1 MNLMKF
7 KNYLTEGVY
16 DPAIFKAIFLAGGP
30 GSGKSYVASKVT
42 GGHGLRVVNSDDV
55 FEKMLRDAG
64 LEPSPEDIYSDKGQ
78 DIRGKAK
85 NTSSSMMSNYI
96 RNRLGVVIDGTGK
109 DFDKI
114 KKQSE
119 MLKDLGYDTFMIFVN
134 TSLDVAQE
142 RNQLRPRQLDPKEV
156 ERMWKGV
163 QNNIG
168 KFQSYFGGSN
178 FIVVDNNDATED
190 IFHKVWKYVM
200 KETKKEPKN
209 HIAKEWIENELSNK
223 RRS

>member
-1 MNLMKF
+1 MSKF
-7 KNYLTEGVY
+7 LEYLNEGVY

-30 GSGKSYVASKVT
+30 GSGKSYVTSKVT
-42 GGHGLRVVNSDDV
+42 SGHGLRVVNSDDV
-55 FEKMLRDAG
+55 FEKMLKDAG

-85 NTSSSMMSNYI
+85 NISSSMMSNYI

-190 IFHKVWKYVM
+190 IFNKVWKYVM

>member
-42 GGHGLRVVNSDDV
+42 SGYGLRVVNSDDV
-55 FEKMLRDAG
+55 FEKMLKDAG

-109 DFDKI
+109 DFEKI

-156 ERMWKGV
+156 EKMWKGV

>member
-1 MNLMKF
+1 
-7 KNYLTEGVY
+7 
-16 DPAIFKAIFLAGGP
+16 
-30 GSGKSYVASKVT
+30 
-42 GGHGLRVVNSDDV
+42 
-55 FEKMLRDAG
+55 
-64 LEPSPEDIYSDKGQ
+64 
-78 DIRGKAK
+78 
-85 NTSSSMMSNYI
+85 
-96 RNRLGVVIDGTGK
+96 LGVVIDGTGK
-109 DFDKI
+109 DFEKI

-168 KFQSYFGGSN
+168 KFQSYFGGGN

>member
-1 MNLMKF
+1 MKF

-190 IFHKVWKYVM
+190 VFNKVWKYVM